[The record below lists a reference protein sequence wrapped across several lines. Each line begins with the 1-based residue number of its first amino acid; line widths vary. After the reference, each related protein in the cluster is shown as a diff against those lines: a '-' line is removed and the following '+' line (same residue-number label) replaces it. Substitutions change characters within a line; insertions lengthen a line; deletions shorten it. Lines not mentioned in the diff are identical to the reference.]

1 MEPTERRILEILERD
16 ARTPPADIAAMLG
29 LDEAQV
35 RRVIRDC
42 EQKKIIRR
50 YKTIVDW
57 DKTGDQSVL
66 AFIDVR
72 VSPAR
77 EVGFDD
83 VAARIYGYP
92 EVLAVNLVSGG
103 YDLQVVVRGPSLKDV
118 AMFVSEKLATIDRV
132 NSTTT
137 HFLLR
142 RYKEDGEVLVEPEED
157 RRLAV
162 TA

>member
-1 MEPTERRILEILERD
+1 MEPTERRILALLERA

-29 LDEAQV
+29 VDEAQV

-92 EVLAVNLVSGG
+92 EVLAVNL
-103 YDLQVVVRGPSLKDV
+103 
-118 AMFVSEKLATIDRV
+118 
-132 NSTTT
+132 
-137 HFLLR
+137 
-142 RYKEDGEVLVEPEED
+142 
-157 RRLAV
+157 
-162 TA
+162 